1 MPEKRRCPYC
11 DKQFVPDPRVGIR
24 QKACFDPECQKQ
36 RHDESHAHWRK
47 DNSDYFQGSEHYSQ
61 QKVWLAKPKNRGYLK
76 RYRKAHPDYVAK
88 DNKARKSRRKRQMSD
103 MKDERLRR
111 EIDQIR
117 SLRGAD
123 MKDTIQLKIDGIL
136 AFLERPPTQRVS
148 DMKDSMAL
156 PVSSVARSSA

>member
-1 MPEKRRCPYC
+1 MPEKRRCLYC
-11 DKQFVPDPRVGIR
+11 GKRFVPDPRVGVR

-36 RHDESHAHWRK
+36 RHDESHGHWRK
-47 DNSDYFQGSEHYSQ
+47 DNANYFQGSTHYFQ
-61 QKVWLAKPKNRGYLK
+61 QKLWLAKPKNRDYLK
-76 RYRKAHPDYVAK
+76 RYRKAHPGYVAK
-88 DNKARKSRRKRQMSD
+88 DNKARKSRRERQMSD
-103 MKDERLRR
+103 MKDERIRR

-136 AFLERPPTQRVS
+136 AFLERPPAQPVS

-156 PVSSVARSSA
+156 SASSLARSAP